1 MAKAMVACYPGNGLG
16 YVRHVDNPHGDGR
29 CITCIYY
36 LNQNWDVKVHG
47 GLLQIFPEGRPVVA
61 NIEPLFDRLLIFWS
75 DRRNPHEVKP
85 AYATRY
91 AITVWYFDAK
101 ERAAAR
107 DKYQLASGQK
117 GVQVPVSQPATPT

>member
-1 MAKAMVACYPGNGLG
+1 MLAAAAPPGGVLGASNASLLLHPLACP
-16 YVRHVDNPHGDGR
+16 
-29 CITCIYY
+29 
-36 LNQNWDVKVHG
+36 QVHG

-91 AITVWYFDAK
+91 DPCFWDVF
-101 ERAAAR
+101 RCFPGVAR
-107 DKYQLASGQK
+107 E
-117 GVQVPVSQPATPT
+117 